1 DIFSPS
7 LLFSYFLLYLGK
19 TSLGKPFV
27 CLFFSQNRSQF
38 IFDEMRWQP
47 ITPLSKSLEALFRK
61 C

>member
-1 DIFSPS
+1 HFFSFIVIQ
-7 LLFSYFLLYLGK
+7 LLPIISRK
-19 TSLGKPFV
+19 NKSRQAI
-27 CLFFSQNRSQF
+27 CLSFFSQNRSQF